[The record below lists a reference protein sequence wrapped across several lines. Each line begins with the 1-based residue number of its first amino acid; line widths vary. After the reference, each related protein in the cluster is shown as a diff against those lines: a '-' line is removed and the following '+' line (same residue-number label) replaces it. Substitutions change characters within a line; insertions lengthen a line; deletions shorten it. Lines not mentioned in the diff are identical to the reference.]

1 MVAIGQ
7 LYSAELE
14 ASKIIFTPKGFISGM
29 IHVLHVVH
37 VGQNGMSPNPNYSSS
52 MNNEG

>member
-14 ASKIIFTPKGFISGM
+14 ASKIIFTQKGFISGM
-29 IHVLHVVH
+29 IHVLHVV
-37 VGQNGMSPNPNYSSS
+37 GQNEMSPNPNYSSS
-52 MNNEG
+52 TNNEG